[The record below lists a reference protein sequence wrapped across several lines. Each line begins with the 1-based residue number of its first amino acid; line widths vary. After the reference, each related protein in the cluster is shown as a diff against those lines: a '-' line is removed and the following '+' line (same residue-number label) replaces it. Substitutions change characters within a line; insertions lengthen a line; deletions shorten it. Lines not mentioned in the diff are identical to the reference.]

1 MVKYF
6 VNKKESVMKNT
17 QLVKVM
23 TAAVL
28 GSVLLSGSV
37 FAEESVVDKAKS
49 AASDAGD
56 KIEHS
61 AKKADLYM
69 GDSAITAK
77 VKTALL
83 DAKDIKSTEISVET
97 INSMVYLTG
106 NVASKAQAEQ
116 VVQLV
121 GKVEGVTSVKNDLVI
136 KP

>member
-1 MVKYF
+1 
-6 VNKKESVMKNT
+6 MKNT

-28 GSVLLSGSV
+28 GTVLLSGSV

-69 GDSAITAK
+69 DDSAITAK

>member
-1 MVKYF
+1 
-6 VNKKESVMKNT
+6 MKNT
-17 QLVKVM
+17 QLVKVI

-28 GSVLLSGSV
+28 GTVLLSGSV
-37 FAEESVVDKAKS
+37 LAEESVVDKAKS

-69 GDSAITAK
+69 DDSAITAK
-77 VKTALL
+77 VKATLL
-83 DAKDIKSTEISVET
+83 DAKDIKSTDISVET

-106 NVASKAQAEQ
+106 SVASKAQAEQ

>member
-1 MVKYF
+1 
-6 VNKKESVMKNT
+6 MKNT

-23 TAAVL
+23 MATFL
-28 GSVLLSGSV
+28 GTVLLSGSA

-49 AASDAGD
+49 AVSDAGE

-83 DAKDIKSTEISVET
+83 DAKNINSTDISVET

-116 VVQLV
+116 VIHVV
-121 GKVEGVTSVKNDLVI
+121 AKVEGVTSVKNDLMI

>member
-1 MVKYF
+1 
-6 VNKKESVMKNT
+6 MKNI
-17 QLVKVM
+17 QLAKVM

-28 GSVLLSGSV
+28 GTVLLSSSA